1 MEKVTV
7 IGAGLAGSEAAWQ
20 LAEMGVPVKLAEM
33 RPAIGTPAHHTGYCA
48 ELVCSNSFRAA
59 ALTNAVG
66 LLKEEMRRLGSVIME
81 CADAHR
87 VPAGGALAVDRNGY
101 AAAMTEKIKS
111 HPRITFVNEEIRE
124 IPEEGIMIIATGPLT
139 DGALADSIEKF
150 CGGEGL
156 HFYDAAAPI
165 VMKESL
171 DMDIVYRMSRYNK
184 GEAAY
189 LNCPMNEEEYNAFYE
204 ALRTAETAEVHG
216 FEEGNVF
223 EGCMPVEVMA
233 QRGKDT
239 MRFGPMKPVGL
250 PDPRT
255 GKEPYAVVQLRQRYG
270 RRYDVQYCR
279 LPDSSE
285 MG

>member
-101 AAAMTEKIKS
+101 AAAVTKKIKKS
-111 HPRITFVNEEIRE
+111 S
-124 IPEEGIMIIATGPLT
+124 
-139 DGALADSIEKF
+139 AD
-150 CGGEGL
+150 
-156 HFYDAAAPI
+156 
-165 VMKESL
+165 
-171 DMDIVYRMSRYNK
+171 
-184 GEAAY
+184 
-189 LNCPMNEEEYNAFYE
+189 
-204 ALRTAETAEVHG
+204 
-216 FEEGNVF
+216 
-223 EGCMPVEVMA
+223 
-233 QRGKDT
+233 
-239 MRFGPMKPVGL
+239 
-250 PDPRT
+250 
-255 GKEPYAVVQLRQRYG
+255 
-270 RRYDVQYCR
+270 
-279 LPDSSE
+279 
-285 MG
+285 

>member
-124 IPEEGIMIIATGPLT
+124 IPEEGIMIIAT
-139 DGALADSIEKF
+139 
-150 CGGEGL
+150 
-156 HFYDAAAPI
+156 
-165 VMKESL
+165 
-171 DMDIVYRMSRYNK
+171 
-184 GEAAY
+184 EAA
-189 LNCPMNEEEYNAFYE
+189 
-204 ALRTAETAEVHG
+204 
-216 FEEGNVF
+216 
-223 EGCMPVEVMA
+223 
-233 QRGKDT
+233 D
-239 MRFGPMKPVGL
+239 
-250 PDPRT
+250 
-255 GKEPYAVVQLRQRYG
+255 G
-270 RRYDVQYCR
+270 RRSCGQHR
-279 LPDSSE
+279 KILRRRRTSLL
-285 MG
+285 